1 MMQSNHFELG
11 LGRGALRED
20 VDGIIEKKKDGAED
34 LSLHY
39 KSIEQS
45 AGDAVCISMFML
57 SSHSRGLRSNMYR

>member
-1 MMQSNHFELG
+1 MQSNHFELG

-45 AGDAVCISMFML
+45 VEHTVYITMFML
-57 SSHSRGLRSNMYR
+57 TSHSRGLRSNIYR